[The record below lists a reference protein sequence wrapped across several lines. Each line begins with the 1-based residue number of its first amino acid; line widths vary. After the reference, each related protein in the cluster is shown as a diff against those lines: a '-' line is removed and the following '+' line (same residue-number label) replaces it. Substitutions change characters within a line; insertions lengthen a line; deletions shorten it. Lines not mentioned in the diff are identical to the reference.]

1 MPKKL
6 TTAEFV
12 RRSKLVH
19 GDRYDYTETGYLGGR
34 TKVTIGCKIHG
45 PFNQTPERHLLG
57 HGCRY
62 CNECPKNTTQQ
73 FISDCKAIHG
83 DRYDYSESV
92 YINCRKPVQIH
103 CPIHGNFFQRP
114 DAHLHQ
120 KQGCPKCKS
129 DKMRKSTSD
138 FIQQAKK
145 VHGDLYDYS
154 RVRYVDGHTS
164 VCIKCKVHGTFR
176 QTPRNHVTGSGCPK
190 CVGKISKL
198 ERLFLD
204 EVGIPEDRRQVPISG
219 TKYQVDG
226 IDGSTVYEFLGDYWH
241 GNPRTT
247 DSNRPM
253 CSSSTTTF
261 GDLLSR
267 TDRKFK
273 RLKSLGYSVKYVWES
288 DWNDWKRSLDEKISI
303 REYNNRVEW

>member
-6 TTAEFV
+6 TTDEFI
-12 RRSKLVH
+12 RRSKLIH
-19 GDRYDYTETGYLGGR
+19 GNLYDYAETRYLGGR

-45 PFNQTPERHLLG
+45 PFSQTPERHLLG

-62 CNECPKNTTQQ
+62 CNEYPKKTNQQ
-73 FISDCKAIHG
+73 FISDCKAVHG
-83 DRYDYSESV
+83 DRYDYSNTV
-92 YINCRKPVQIH
+92 YIGDRWPIRVR
-103 CPIHGNFFQRP
+103 CPIHGYFSQRSN
-114 DAHLHQ
+114 AHLHQ
-120 KQGCPKCKS
+120 KQGCPKCKA
-129 DKMRKSTSD
+129 DKLRKSTSD
-138 FIQQAKK
+138 FIKEAKN

-154 RVRYVDGHTS
+154 QVRYVDGQTP
-164 VCIKCKVHGTFR
+164 VCIKCKVHGSFR
-176 QTPRNHVTGSGCPK
+176 QTPRNHITGSGCPK
-190 CVGKISKL
+190 CVGKISKS

-204 EVGIPEDRRQVPISG
+204 VIGIPEDSRQIPISG

-253 CSSSTTTF
+253 CSTTTTTF
-261 GDLLSR
+261 GDLLER

-273 RLKSLGYSVKYVWES
+273 RLTSLGYIVNYIWES
-288 DWNDWKRSLDEKISI
+288 DWNDWKRSSGKKLPMRK
-303 REYNNRVEW
+303 YNNRVDW